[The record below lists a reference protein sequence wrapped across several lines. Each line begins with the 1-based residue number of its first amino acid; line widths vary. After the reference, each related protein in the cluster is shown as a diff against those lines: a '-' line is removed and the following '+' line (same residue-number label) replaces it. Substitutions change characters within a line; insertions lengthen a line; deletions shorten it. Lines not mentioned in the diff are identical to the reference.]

1 MSGTA
6 AAIEGQPP
14 GVRARV
20 SDLVRVAELDGR
32 LLGMI
37 STLILIEIGFGIYT
51 GGEMLSPVN
60 LLTFATQAVE
70 IAIIATGM
78 VLVIVS
84 RNIDL
89 SVGSVLAV
97 CAMTYAVL
105 MHEVFPSTIGVNA
118 PYGWLLALAIGIGIG
133 CVLGAVQGFLIAYVK
148 IPSFVVTLGGLLA
161 FRGLVFDIS
170 G

>member
-6 AAIEGQPP
+6 AATEGQNP

-20 SDLVRVAELDGR
+20 SDLVAVARLDGR
-32 LLGMI
+32 VLGLI

-51 GGEMLSPVN
+51 GGEILSPVN

-70 IAIIATGM
+70 IAIIATAM

-105 MHEVFPSTIGVNA
+105 THEVFPSPIADTA
-118 PYGWLLALAIGIGIG
+118 PARWLPRLA
-133 CVLGAVQGFLIAYVK
+133 
-148 IPSFVVTLGGLLA
+148 
-161 FRGLVFDIS
+161 
-170 G
+170 